1 MNRLNVL
8 KKYSMNLKN
17 YTDKF
22 QFEPLYITLPR
33 ADFYLPVG
41 VLFCSLMTHFTA
53 TMIQKIQSD

>member
-22 QFEPLYITLPR
+22 QFVELTLKLAKTAYKSVGGLYSCSDIF
-33 ADFYLPVG
+33 DFELSFLG
-41 VLFCSLMTHFTA
+41 
-53 TMIQKIQSD
+53 

>member
-22 QFEPLYITLPR
+22 QFAEIVITRKYDILGSLLGNITL
-33 ADFYLPVG
+33 
-41 VLFCSLMTHFTA
+41 
-53 TMIQKIQSD
+53 